1 MFFSYQII
9 RYRAGQPGQ
18 VLATG
23 SLYIADLES
32 AKRYVQTVTVPG
44 MVAEPGLEVILR
56 DLRDREIWRGPYLG
70 PRTGR
75 PVFLSLSNALPLGYF
90 KFELPDHP
98 AEFGARMFLIF
109 FEEVGKGFL

>member
-1 MFFSYQII
+1 
-9 RYRAGQPGQ
+9 

-44 MVAEPGLEVILR
+44 VVAEPGLEVILR
-56 DLRDREIWRGPYLG
+56 DLRGREIWRGPYLG
-70 PRTGR
+70 PGTG

-98 AEFGARMFLIF
+98 AEFGARIFLIF

>member
-9 RYRAGQPGQ
+9 RHRAGQPGQ
-18 VLATG
+18 VLGTG

-44 MVAEPGLEVILR
+44 VVAEPGLEVILR

-70 PRTGR
+70 PGTG

-90 KFELPDHP
+90 KLELPDHP

-109 FEEVGKGFL
+109 FEEIGKSLL

>member
-9 RYRAGQPGQ
+9 RHRAGQPGQ
-18 VLATG
+18 ALATG

-32 AKRYVQTVTVPG
+32 AKRYVQTVPVPG
-44 MVAEPGLEVILR
+44 MVAEPGLEVVLR
-56 DLRDREIWRGPYLG
+56 DLMGREIWRGPYLG
-70 PRTGR
+70 QGTGR

-109 FEEVGKGFL
+109 FEEVGKSLL

>member
-1 MFFSYQII
+1 
-9 RYRAGQPGQ
+9 

-44 MVAEPGLEVILR
+44 VVAELGLEVVLR
-56 DLRDREIWRGPYLG
+56 DLMGREIWRGPYLG

-90 KFELPDHP
+90 QLQLPDHP
-98 AEFGARMFLIF
+98 AEFGARIFLIF